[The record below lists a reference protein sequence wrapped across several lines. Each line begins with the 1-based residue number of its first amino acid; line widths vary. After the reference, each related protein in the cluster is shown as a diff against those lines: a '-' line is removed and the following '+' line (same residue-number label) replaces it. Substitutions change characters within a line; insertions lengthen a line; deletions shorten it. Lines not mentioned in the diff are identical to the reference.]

1 MTEERRFVGKG
12 IVKKDAE
19 ALLSGRPVYTDDLA
33 PDNCLIV
40 KLLRSPH
47 AHALIEEIRTDT
59 AKKVPGIEA
68 IFTYEDVPQQR
79 YTQAG
84 QTFPEPSPD
93 DRLILDRRVRY
104 VGDPVAIVAGKD
116 EPAWTV
122 PFV

>member
-93 DRLILDRRVRY
+93 DRLILDRRVRW
-104 VGDPVAIVAGKD
+104 PSWQ
-116 EPAWTV
+116 ERTRPAWTV
-122 PFV
+122 PFA